1 MTFGTSAVV
10 FHDCRLVC
18 FGIGI
23 IVQRYKGFF
32 YCQFPAADIEMVEEF
47 DSKFNL
53 KFCLYVCKSELLGN
67 NQLFYLLIFYTVTHL
82 VVKIDLI
89 TQPLKK

>member
-1 MTFGTSAVV
+1 MISGWFV
-10 FHDCRLVC
+10 LVLALLSR
-18 FGIGI
+18 G
-23 IVQRYKGFF
+23 YEGFF
-32 YCQFPAADIEMVEEF
+32 YCQFLAADIEMVEEF

-53 KFCLYVCKSELLGN
+53 KFCLYVRKSELFGE

-89 TQPLKK
+89 AQFLKK